1 MITAGIDLGCE
12 WAKVVLLEENKILSF
27 IIAPYGME
35 PISAV
40 ARKGFEEAL
49 RKAGIQ
55 KEQINSLGIVGSRRE
70 AASLG
75 GDLLTE
81 SICCA
86 RGAARLFP
94 ATRTIIDLGAE
105 KCLVVGC
112 EAGRPLRSAR
122 NDRCAAGTGRYLRMV
137 SKLLNVP
144 VEETEQLS
152 RQTES
157 DVDIETTCAVFA
169 ESEIISLLHQKH
181 TPAEIIRGVFK
192 GLAQRI
198 YPLLMN
204 VGLKNDVVM
213 IGGLARNEG
222 LVKAIEVAAK
232 AKICVPEE
240 PAIVGALGAAIV
252 TWERH
257 KT

>member
-12 WAKVVLLEENKILSF
+12 WAKIVLWEEGKILSYV
-27 IIAPYGME
+27 IHPYGME
-35 PISAV
+35 AISAV
-40 ARKGFEEAL
+40 AQRGFDEAL
-49 RKAGIQ
+49 TKAGLHVGQ
-55 KEQINSLGIVGSRRE
+55 VQSAGVVGSRRD
-70 AASLG
+70 ATSLAS
-75 GDLLTE
+75 DLLTE

-86 RGAARLFP
+86 RGSARLFP
-94 ATRTIIDLGAE
+94 QTRTIIDLGAE

-112 EAGRPLRSAR
+112 EEGRPLRSAR

-144 VEETEQLS
+144 VEETEPLS
-152 RQTES
+152 QQAEK

-192 GLAQRI
+192 GLAQRS
-198 YPLLMN
+198 YPLLLN
-204 VGLKNDVVM
+204 VGLKSDVVM
-213 IGGLARNEG
+213 IGGLARNGG
-222 LVKAIEVAAK
+222 LVKAIEEVAK
-232 AKICVPEE
+232 AKIWVPEE

-257 KT
+257 RG